1 MHLSA
6 NTLKGTRIVNYDDEL
21 LGHVEDFMLD
31 TTTGIV
37 DYVVLSVGG
46 VMGVGDKFFA
56 VPMQALKVDTASE
69 QFVLDANK
77 EKLEK
82 APGFDKHH
90 WPNTSDPEW
99 HAMIDRPQHLDQG
112 SRRPDS

>member
-6 NTLKGTRIVNYDDEL
+6 NTLKGNKVVNPDNEL

-37 DYVVLSVGG
+37 DYVVLSFGG

-56 VPMQALKVDTASE
+56 VPMQALKVDTESE
-69 QFVLDANK
+69 QFVLDVDK
-77 EKLEK
+77 KKLEK
-82 APGFDKHH
+82 APGFDKRH

-99 HAMIDRPQHLDQG
+99 HAMID
-112 SRRPDS
+112 SYYSY